1 MVLLVYGTIYGRKV
15 MLVMYFINS
24 NLMRSRAV
32 KINKMNKVIV
42 PFGVQEKKKRI
53 YLYVM
58 DFCWL
63 L

>member
-1 MVLLVYGTIYGRKV
+1 